1 MSIQYYHSSTVD
13 VVLSVATYIAHSV
26 FKNILLH

>member
-13 VVLSVATYIAHSV
+13 VLSVATYIAHSV